1 MRSLKMFF
9 TGAEISPENATS
21 LVSDGGLDE
30 ADGAGAVDVTGI
42 GEMVYE
48 EEADES
54 DGVMEMPAGGMV
66 EDSVLSWVCGT
77 GNSPFD
83 KGFLLKRTAA
93 PMRIRSTINIPK
105 IFDCGMKLLYIWREV
120 LAICPAPALGQV
132 GGIVMCQVLIR
143 TRPKIYVAPI
153 EPRVDRKVVGPV
165 CVVRGLI
172 IPLSRHPRIRAAVVV
187 VVIVIVIVIVI
198 RHRRHFRVVRRGR
211 RR

>member
-1 MRSLKMFF
+1 MRSLKMFL
-9 TGAEISPENATS
+9 TSAEISSENATS

-30 ADGAGAVDVTGI
+30 ADGAGAAEVIGI

-54 DGVMEMPAGGMV
+54 DGVMEMPADGMA
-66 EDSVLSWVCGT
+66 EDSVLSWVCCT

-93 PMRIRSTINIPK
+93 PIRIRSTINTPK
-105 IFDCGMKLLYIWREV
+105 IFDCGMKLLYIRREV

-153 EPRVDRKVVGPV
+153 EPRVNRKVVVSV
-165 CVVRGLI
+165 CVVRGFI

-187 VVIVIVIVIVI
+187 VVVVVVIVI

-211 RR
+211 R